1 MKIEKR
7 ILKYAEE
14 SRIKLL
20 ESFEWVFFVFNVI
33 LFFRY
38 RLLRSFFRRR
48 IKTFTT
54 RKKVATFFL
63 NL

>member
-38 RLLRSFFRRR
+38 RLLRSFFQE
-48 IKTFTT
+48 
-54 RKKVATFFL
+54 
-63 NL
+63 NLTGAR